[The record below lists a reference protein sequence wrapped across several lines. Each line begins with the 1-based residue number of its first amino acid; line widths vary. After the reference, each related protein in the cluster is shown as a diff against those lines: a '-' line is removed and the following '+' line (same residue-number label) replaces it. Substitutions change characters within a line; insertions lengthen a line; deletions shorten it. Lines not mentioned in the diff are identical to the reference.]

1 MENILAKN
9 AQVKCFVFF
18 KFSNL
23 FVIIVCVHLDVWL
36 HMLHVALRG
45 RLCGVGSHLT
55 RVGSNAGP
63 QACVTSVFNHVAIL
77 LSPPIF

>member
-9 AQVKCFVFF
+9 AQLKCFVFL

-23 FVIIVCVHLDVWL
+23 FVIIVCVHLDMWL
-36 HMLHVALRG
+36 HMLRVGLRG

-55 RVGSNAGP
+55 RVGSNSGP
-63 QACVTSVFNHVAIL
+63 QACVASVFNHVAIL